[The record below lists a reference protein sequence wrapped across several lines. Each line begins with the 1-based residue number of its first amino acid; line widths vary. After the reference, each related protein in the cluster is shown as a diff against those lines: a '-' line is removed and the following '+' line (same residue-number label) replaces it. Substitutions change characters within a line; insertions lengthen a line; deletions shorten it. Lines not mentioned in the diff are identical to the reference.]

1 MIVRVLTRILL
12 VLSLVCQKSVTVEH
26 KEILMMQDTMDAP
39 QNDMA
44 SDAYLKQLKETFEQ
58 MPNDIVLYLFTAK
71 GHEDAFT
78 HANRQVIRAFR
89 ELSSKIIL
97 REYDLDHELAKKWN
111 ITSSPTLLIAPEQY
125 SIRWLGAPMGEEAR
139 TFLELLILVGLG
151 KSQLSDQSVNVI
163 KKIDSPRNVKVFVS
177 PTCPYCPQQAVNA
190 VKAAIELPQFVS
202 LEIIDIQSEPELANQ
217 YAAQS
222 VPQAFANDVLIGQ
235 GAQPE
240 EVFVLSLQKLEPRTI
255 FIPDSDAE
263 LVETDLLIVGGG
275 PAGLTAGIYA
285 VRSGLR
291 AAVVEREA
299 LGGQI
304 ATTPIVENYPG
315 FTSVGGKALVDIM
328 VSHALQYVQIF
339 QGEAVVDLQPDK
351 PISVLTTRRKF
362 LTKSVLLA
370 TGATH
375 RHLNVRG
382 ESRLSGR
389 GVSYCSTC
397 DGPLFRGKK
406 VVMVGGGN
414 SAVTEALHLFHM
426 GVDVT
431 LIHRRDKLRAQE
443 FLAKQ
448 LADSNIPVL
457 WDTAIEEIRGEER
470 VEEILLVNKKTN
482 QTDTFKT
489 DGVFIAIGYS
499 PALEL
504 AEKLGVEVSEDGY
517 IKHDGKHRTNVPGIY
532 SAGDVEG
539 GYKQIVTASGQGAG
553 AAMTIFE
560 DLINPY
566 WLN

>member
-1 MIVRVLTRILL
+1 MIKKVRPDFP
-12 VLSLVCQKSVTVEH
+12 EY
-26 KEILMMQDTMDAP
+26 KEILTMQDPTMDAP
-39 QNDMA
+39 QNAMA
-44 SDAYLKQLKETFEQ
+44 SDAYLQQLKATFEQ
-58 MPNDIVLYLFTAK
+58 LPNDINLYLFTAK

-78 HANRQVIRAFR
+78 QANRQVIRAFR
-89 ELSSKIIL
+89 ELSARITL
-97 REYDLDHELAKKWN
+97 REHDLDHELARKWN
-111 ITSSPTLLIAPEQY
+111 VTSSPTLIIEPEKY

-139 TFLELLILVGLG
+139 TFLETLILVGLG
-151 KSQLSDQSVNVI
+151 KSQLSDQSANVI
-163 KKIDSPRNVKVFVS
+163 KKIDSARDVKVFVS
-177 PTCPYCPQQAVNA
+177 PTCPYCPQEAVNA
-190 VKAAIELPQFVS
+190 VKAAIAVPEFVS
-202 LEIIDIQSEPELANQ
+202 LEIIDIQSEPEIANQ
-217 YAAQS
+217 YAALS

-240 EVFVLSLQKLEPRTI
+240 EVFVLSLQKLEAQTI

-315 FTSVGGKALVDIM
+315 FTSVGGKTLVDIM

-339 QGEAVVDLQPDK
+339 QGEAVVELTPDK
-351 PISVLTTRRKF
+351 PISAVTSRRRF

-375 RHLNVRG
+375 QHLNIPG
-382 ESRLSGR
+382 ESRLAGR

-397 DGPLFRGKK
+397 DGPLFKGKK

-431 LIHRRDKLRAQE
+431 LIHRRNKLRAQE

-448 LADSNIPVL
+448 LADSNITVL
-457 WDTAIEEIRGEER
+457 WDTEIKEIRGEER
-470 VEEILLVNKKTN
+470 VEELFIVNNKTEE
-482 QTDTFKT
+482 TDTFRT

-504 AEKLGVEVSEDGY
+504 AEKLGVEISPDGY
-517 IKHDGKHRTNVPGIY
+517 IKHDGKHRTNVPGVY

-539 GYKQIVTASGQGAG
+539 GYKQIVTASGQGAE

-566 WLN
+566 WLK

>member
-1 MIVRVLTRILL
+1 
-12 VLSLVCQKSVTVEH
+12 
-26 KEILMMQDTMDAP
+26 MQDTTNMDSR
-39 QNDMA
+39 QNEMA
-44 SDAYLKQLKETFEQ
+44 SEAYLRQLKATFEQ
-58 MPNDIVLYLFTAK
+58 LPNDIPLFLFTAR
-71 GHEDAFT
+71 GREDAFT

-89 ELSSKIIL
+89 ELSSKINL
-97 REYDLDHELAKKWN
+97 REYDLSHELAKKWN
-111 ITSSPTLLIAPEQY
+111 VANSPTLLIAPEKY

-151 KSQLSDQSVNVI
+151 QSQLSDQSLKI
-163 KKIDSPRNVKVFVS
+163 IEKIDSPRNVKIFVS

-190 VKAAIELPQFVS
+190 VKAAIELPEYVS

-217 YAAQS
+217 YSAQS

-240 EVFVLSLQKLEPRTI
+240 EVFMLSLAKLKAETI
-255 FIPDSDAE
+255 FIPESDAE
-263 LVETDLLIVGGG
+263 LIETDLLIVGGG

-291 AAVVEREA
+291 TAIVERDA
-299 LGGQI
+299 LGGQV

-315 FTSVGGKALVDIM
+315 FTSVGGKTLVDIM

-339 QGEAVVDLQPDK
+339 QGEAVVDIQPGAPHLIK
-351 PISVLTTRRKF
+351 TNRRQFKAN
-362 LTKSVLLA
+362 TILLA
-370 TGATH
+370 TGASH
-375 RHLNVRG
+375 RHLNVPG
-382 ESRLSGR
+382 ETRLSGR

-397 DGPLFRGKK
+397 DGPLFKDRK

-426 GVDVT
+426 GIDVT
-431 LIHRRDKLRAQE
+431 LIHRRDKLRAQD

-448 LADSNIPVL
+448 LFDNTIPVL
-457 WDTAIEEIRGEER
+457 WDTEVKEIRGEER
-470 VEEILLVNKKTN
+470 VEEILLMNNKTN
-482 QTDTFKT
+482 ETDAFKT
-489 DGVFIAIGYS
+489 DGVFIAIGYT
-499 PALEL
+499 PAVEL
-504 AEKLGVEVSEDGY
+504 AEKLGLEINEDGY

-539 GYKQIVTASGQGAG
+539 GYKQIVTASGQGAE

-566 WLN
+566 WLNENN

>member
-1 MIVRVLTRILL
+1 
-12 VLSLVCQKSVTVEH
+12 
-26 KEILMMQDTMDAP
+26 MQDAMDAP
-39 QNDMA
+39 QSDMA

-89 ELSSKIIL
+89 ELSAKITL
-97 REYDLDHELAKKWN
+97 QEYDLDHELAKKWN

-151 KSQLSDQSVNVI
+151 KSQLSDQSLNVI

-190 VKAAIELPQFVS
+190 VKAAIELPQFVA

-240 EVFVLSLQKLEPRTI
+240 EVFVLSLQKLETRTI

-315 FTSVGGKALVDIM
+315 FTSVGGKTLVDIM

-431 LIHRRDKLRAQE
+431 LIHRRDKLRAQD

-517 IKHDGKHRTNVPGIY
+517 IKHDGKHRTNVPGVY

>member
-1 MIVRVLTRILL
+1 
-12 VLSLVCQKSVTVEH
+12 
-26 KEILMMQDTMDAP
+26 MQDKTMDAP
-39 QNDMA
+39 QSDMA
-44 SDAYLKQLKETFEQ
+44 SDAYLRQLKATFEQ
-58 MPNDIVLYLFTAK
+58 LPNDINLYLFTAK

-78 HANRQVIRAFR
+78 NANRQVIRAFR
-89 ELSSKIIL
+89 ELSAKITL
-97 REYDLDHELAKKWN
+97 REYHLDHELARKWN
-111 ITSSPTLLIAPEQY
+111 VNSSPTLLIAPEQY

-139 TFLELLILVGLG
+139 TFLEILILVGLG

-177 PTCPYCPQQAVNA
+177 PTCPYCPQEAVNA
-190 VKAAIELPQFVS
+190 AKAAIEMPEYVS
-202 LEIIDIQSEPELANQ
+202 LEIIDIQCEPELANQ

-240 EVFVLSLQKLEPRTI
+240 EVFVLSLQKLDPQTI

-339 QGEAVVDLQPDK
+339 QGEAVVELKPDK
-351 PISVLTTRRKF
+351 PISAVTSRRRF

-375 RHLNVRG
+375 QHLNVPG
-382 ESRLSGR
+382 ESRLAGR

-397 DGPLFRGKK
+397 DGPLFKGKK

-431 LIHRRDKLRAQE
+431 LIHRRDKLRAQDV
-443 FLAKQ
+443 LAKQ
-448 LADSNIPVL
+448 LTESNIPVL
-457 WDTAIEEIRGEER
+457 WDTEIKEIRGEER
-470 VEEILLVNKKTN
+470 VEEIFIVNNKTEK
-482 QTDTFKT
+482 TDTFKT

-504 AEKLGVEVSEDGY
+504 AEKLGVEISPDGY
-517 IKHDGKHRTNVPGIY
+517 IKHDGKHRTNVPGVY

-539 GYKQIVTASGQGAG
+539 GYKQIVTASGQGAE

>member
-1 MIVRVLTRILL
+1 
-12 VLSLVCQKSVTVEH
+12 
-26 KEILMMQDTMDAP
+26 MQDATMDAP
-39 QNDMA
+39 QSDMA
-44 SDAYLKQLKETFEQ
+44 SDAYLRQLKATFEQ
-58 MPNDIVLYLFTAK
+58 LPNDIDLYLFAAK

-78 HANRQVIRAFR
+78 HGNRQVIRAFR
-89 ELSSKIIL
+89 ELSAKITL
-97 REYDLDHELAKKWN
+97 KEYDLDHELAGKWN
-111 ITSSPTLLIAPEQY
+111 ITSSPTLVIAPDKY
-125 SIRWLGAPMGEEAR
+125 NIRWLGAPMGEEAR
-139 TFLELLILVGLG
+139 TFLEIMILVGLG
-151 KSQLSDQSVNVI
+151 KSQLSDQSMNVI

-177 PTCPYCPQQAVNA
+177 PTCPYCPQEAVNA
-190 VKAAIELPQFVS
+190 VKAAIEMPEYVS
-202 LEIIDIQSEPELANQ
+202 LEIIDIQSEPEIANQ

-240 EVFVLSLQKLEPRTI
+240 EVFVLSLQKLETQTI

-263 LVETDLLIVGGG
+263 LVETDLLIIGGG

-291 AAVVEREA
+291 AAIVEREA

-315 FTSVGGKALVDIM
+315 FTSVGGKTLVDIM

-339 QGEAVVDLQPDK
+339 QGEAVVEIKTDK
-351 PISVLTTRRKF
+351 PINAVTSRRRFK
-362 LTKSVLLA
+362 TKSVLLA
-370 TGATH
+370 TGAIH
-375 RHLNVRG
+375 KHLNVPG
-382 ESRLSGR
+382 ESRLAGR

-397 DGPLFRGKK
+397 DGPLFKGKK

-414 SAVTEALHLFHM
+414 SAVTEALHLYHM

-431 LIHRRDKLRAQE
+431 LIHRRDKLRAQDV
-443 FLAKQ
+443 LARQ
-448 LADSNIPVL
+448 LTDNNIPVL
-457 WDTAIEEIRGEER
+457 WDTEIKEIRGEER
-470 VEEILLVNKKTN
+470 VEELLLINNKTN
-482 QTDTFKT
+482 ETTTFDTN
-489 DGVFIAIGYS
+489 GVFIAIGYS

-504 AEKLGVEVSEDGY
+504 AEALGVEISEDGY
-517 IKHDGKHRTNVPGIY
+517 IKHDGKHRTNVPGVY

-539 GYKQIVTASGQGAG
+539 GYKQIVTASGQGAE